1 MLHFHRR
8 RTVRA
13 HDDVQRAHPM
23 KMPPLSFELKLL
35 EHRPLSDYKYAVLYR
50 IGSVAMLSAQIT
62 RPRRGRG
69 WCICNVILT
78 SPQVTAGWSLAMQA
92 GWERG
97 IAAALRIDP
106 ERYSLV
112 FHWHRTNLLITEGT
126 RETLEALLHEQCAST
141 VQ

>member
-1 MLHFHRR
+1 MLHLHCR

-13 HDDVQRAHPM
+13 HEDVQRAHPM

-69 WCICNVILT
+69 WCVCNVILT
-78 SPQVTAGWSLAMQA
+78 SPQVTAGWNLAMQA

-106 ERYSLV
+106 ERYSMV
-112 FHWHRTNLLITEGT
+112 FHWHRTNLLVTEGT
-126 RETLEALLHEQCAST
+126 RETLEAILHEQCAST

>member
-1 MLHFHRR
+1 MLHHDRR

-13 HDDVQRAHPM
+13 HDDVQRTRSM

-50 IGSVAMLSAQIT
+50 IGSVAMLSAQVT
-62 RPRRGRG
+62 RPRRGKG
-69 WCICNVILT
+69 WCVCNVILT
-78 SPQVTAGWSLAMQA
+78 SPQVTAGWNLPLQA

-97 IAAALRIDP
+97 IAAALRIDA

-112 FHWHRTNLLITEGT
+112 FHWHRTTLLVSEDA
-126 RETLEALLHEQCAST
+126 RETLEAILSEQGASIL
-141 VQ
+141 Q